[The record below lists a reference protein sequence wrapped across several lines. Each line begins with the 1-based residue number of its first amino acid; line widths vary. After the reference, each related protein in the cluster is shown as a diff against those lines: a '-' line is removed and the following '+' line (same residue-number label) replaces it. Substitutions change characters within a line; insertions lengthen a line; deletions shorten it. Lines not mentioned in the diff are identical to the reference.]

1 MSDLDRLDQRDTLD
15 QRQTL
20 DQRSTPDRGEG
31 DEQYYLSRLQ
41 LINWGVFDGYHS
53 IGFSPGGALITGS
66 SGSGKSSLLDAIS
79 LAFLPD
85 HRRNFNASGDTTAAG
100 SSGGRR
106 TVGKYVRGAW
116 GERRD
121 ATGAHREIMYLRGSS
136 PAWAAIA
143 VTYTST
149 SGTAITGLV
158 LKWLGAGKLTDAHSA
173 HFIHDGDVDIVDACN
188 EWAANGY
195 SAARFRDRGW
205 QGGPGEG
212 KYLSTLY
219 SLIGIRGSDAA
230 QQLLG
235 KAKSLKSVGGLAQF
249 VREFML
255 DEPTS
260 IAGISDALEQIDPL
274 VEARELL
281 DVSRRKRT
289 ILDNVEA
296 MQERYAAESATFTVL
311 DTIEPEVVR
320 SYVTNLRLHNAEP
333 EIADL
338 DDQIARL
345 DSDLA
350 ALNSQHDQ
358 LRRDHSH
365 LLGRIATSTGDLAP
379 LQEQLSTAQ
388 KASNEASIRRATYE
402 HKISALGFDIPEDGE
417 AFWELREHLM
427 EEATRLD
434 GQLEAGKPHFAET
447 LATEVAARSQRDAAR
462 DELERVRH
470 AGSAL
475 PRAEHEMRR
484 IIANALQLDESELR
498 YVAELVELE
507 PSAER
512 WRLAVE
518 KVLRNAGL
526 RLLVPDNHFAAALKF
541 VNEHDMRGRIQLHH
555 AETRPAPMVE
565 PGTLGATLRAAEPDH
580 PCTNEALTILAKLG
594 NYVCVD
600 STADFVAHTKAVT
613 DRGLRKDSAKLA
625 IKDDRQQLRPSQY
638 IFVGNVSAKI
648 AALQEELESENEL
661 YEQARARSA
670 ELDRERTAK
679 EQRRDAYRRVCEQ
692 FAAWNEIDLDTADD
706 RVDALTE
713 QYELLMEEN
722 PDTEALQRKAE
733 DIWEQVR
740 AAISQAA
747 LVRDKIATHDKRR
760 TQLLDLVDRL
770 KIEPVSAHAEAT
782 LDRFREESAA
792 VLDVLAPDPFRQ
804 DLLKAVGRERDRTR
818 ADTRRSRD
826 ELGRVL
832 DAYDK
837 EFPDAIPND
846 SDDFDERVHDYVAL
860 CRRIDERE
868 LPAAYERMRRLITEQ
883 APGAILS
890 LHMAAEAEERRIVEQ
905 IERVN
910 SGLGSV
916 AFNRGTRLRLC
927 PGRKTLAAVAE
938 LTDKAR
944 QISSRTAAVG
954 FGDEEAILEQYAD
967 ILLLRERLAGAT
979 PEDRQWTR
987 DALDVRNRF
996 DFYCEERDAETGE
1009 TIRTYSNA
1017 GDNSGGEQE
1026 KLMAFCLAG
1035 ALSFNLASPHGK
1047 GNRPIFA
1054 QLMLDEAFSKSDPQF
1069 AQQAL
1074 AAFRKFGFQ
1083 LIIVATVQNT
1093 STIQPYIDNV
1103 VMVSKTE
1110 DVNSR
1115 PIATAIST
1123 SIQTFSDLRRTS
1135 TSRLPV

>member
-1 MSDLDRLDQRDTLD
+1 MVSDAT
-15 QRQTL
+15 
-20 DQRSTPDRGEG
+20 
-31 DEQYYLSRLQ
+31 EQYYLSRLQ

-53 IGFSPGGALITGS
+53 IGFSAGGALITGS

-85 HRRNFNASGDTTAAG
+85 NRRNFNASGDATAAG
-100 SSGGRR
+100 SSGGKR

-121 ATGAHREIMYLRGSS
+121 ATGAHREVMYLRGGG

-158 LKWLGAGKLTDAHSA
+158 LKWLAAGKLTDAHSA
-173 HFIHDGDVDIVDACN
+173 YFIHDGDVDIVDPCN
-188 EWAANGY
+188 DWASSGY
-195 SAARFRDRGW
+195 SAARFREAGW

-212 KYLSTLY
+212 RYLSSLY

-255 DEPTS
+255 DEPSS
-260 IAGISDALEQIDPL
+260 ITGITDALEQINPL

-289 ILDNVEA
+289 ILGDIEA
-296 MQERYAAESATFTVL
+296 LHERYATEAAGFDVL
-311 DTIEPEVVR
+311 DTIEPDVVR
-320 SYVTNLRLHNAEP
+320 AYVTNLRLRNAEP

-350 ALNSQHDQ
+350 ALNVQHDQ
-358 LRRDHSH
+358 LRQDHSH
-365 LLGRIATSTGDLAP
+365 LLARVATSTGDLAP
-379 LQEQLSTAQ
+379 LQEQLATAQ
-388 KASNEASIRRATYE
+388 KVSNEASIRRAGYE
-402 HKISALGFDIPEDGE
+402 HRVGALGFEIPEDAE
-417 AFWELREHLM
+417 EFWSLRQTLM
-427 EEATRLD
+427 EEATRID
-434 GQLEAGKPHFAET
+434 GVLEAGKAHYAQT
-447 LATEVAARSQRDAAR
+447 LAAEVAARTHRDAAH
-462 DELERVRH
+462 DELTRVEQ

-475 PRAEHEMRR
+475 PRAEHEIRR
-484 IIANALQLDESELR
+484 TIAGALGIDENDLR
-498 YVAELVELE
+498 YVAELVELR
-507 PSAER
+507 PDAER
-512 WRLAVE
+512 WRVAVE
-518 KVLRNAGL
+518 KVLRHAGL
-526 RLLVPDNHFAAALKF
+526 RLLVPDRHFGAALRF
-541 VNEHDMRGRIQLHH
+541 VNNHDMRGRVALHH
-555 AETRPAPMVE
+555 ADNRPAPMTE
-565 PGTLGATLRAAEPDH
+565 PGTLGATLRAADPDH
-580 PCTNEALTILAKLG
+580 PCANEALTILAKLG
-594 NYVCVD
+594 NHVCVD
-600 STADFVAHTKAVT
+600 STAEFNDHTRAVT
-613 DRGLRKDSAKLA
+613 DTGLRKDSAKLA
-625 IKDDRQQLRPSQY
+625 IKDDRQRLRPSQY
-638 IFVGNVSAKI
+638 IFVGNVDAKI
-648 AALQEELESENEL
+648 AALRDELDHENRS
-661 YEQARARSA
+661 YEAARAASGT
-670 ELDRERTAK
+670 LDADRTAH
-679 EQRRDAYRRVCEQ
+679 EQRRDAYRRICEQ
-692 FAAWNEIDLDTADD
+692 FTTWSEIDVESADG

-713 QYELLMEEN
+713 QYELLMEEH
-722 PDTEALQRKAE
+722 PDTEALGRKAE
-733 DIWEQVR
+733 ELWEQVR

-747 LVRDKIATHDKRR
+747 LVRDKIATHDRRR
-760 TQLLDLVDRL
+760 TELLELVESL
-770 KIEPVSAHAEAT
+770 TPEPISAHAENS
-782 LDRFREESAA
+782 LDGFREQSAIT
-792 VLDVLAPDPFRQ
+792 LDVLAPEPYRQ
-804 DLLKAVGRERDRTR
+804 ELRKTVARERDRMR

-826 ELGRVL
+826 ELTRIL
-832 DAYDK
+832 DAYDR

-846 SDDFDERVHDYVAL
+846 SDDLDERLHDYVAL

-883 APGAILS
+883 APGAILG
-890 LHMAAEAEERRIVEQ
+890 LHMAAETEEKRILAQ

-910 SGLGSV
+910 TGLAAV

-927 PGRKTLAAVAE
+927 PGRKHLPAVAE
-938 LTDKAR
+938 LTEKAR
-944 QISSRTAAVG
+944 QISARTAAVS
-954 FGDEEAILEQYAD
+954 FGDEQAILEQYTD
-967 ILLLRERLAGAT
+967 ILLLRERLAGST

-996 DFYCEERDAETGE
+996 DFYCEERDSDTGE

-1035 ALSFNLASPHGK
+1035 ALSFNLSHPSG
-1047 GNRPIFA
+1047 GTRPIFA

-1103 VMVSKTE
+1103 VMVSKTQ
-1110 DVNSR
+1110 DADNR
-1115 PIATAIST
+1115 PVATAIST
-1123 SIQTFSDLRRTS
+1123 SIQTFSDLRRTN
-1135 TSRLPV
+1135 TGHLPG

>member
-1 MSDLDRLDQRDTLD
+1 MSEPAD
-15 QRQTL
+15 
-20 DQRSTPDRGEG
+20 
-31 DEQYYLSRLQ
+31 QYYLSRLQ

-121 ATGAHREIMYLRGSS
+121 ATGAHREIMYLRGSG

-149 SGTAITGLV
+149 SGAAITGLV

-173 HFIHDGDVDIVDACN
+173 YFIHDGDVDIVEACN
-188 EWAANGY
+188 DWAAANY

-219 SLIGIRGSDAA
+219 SLIGIRASDAA

-289 ILDNVEA
+289 LLGDIEA
-296 MQERYAAESATFTVL
+296 LQERYAAESATFSVL

-320 SYVTNLRLHNAEP
+320 AYVNNLRLRNATP
-333 EIADL
+333 EVEDL
-338 DDQIARL
+338 DDQIARM
-345 DSDLA
+345 DNDLA
-350 ALNSQHDQ
+350 ALTAQHDQ
-358 LRRDHSH
+358 LRQDHSH
-365 LLGRIATSTGDLAP
+365 LLTRIATSTGDLAP
-379 LQEQLSTAQ
+379 LQEQLATAQ
-388 KASNEASIRRATYE
+388 KAGNEASIRRASYE
-402 HKISALGFDIPEDGE
+402 HRVTALGFAVPAVAED
-417 AFWELREHLM
+417 FWALRETLM
-427 EEATRLD
+427 EEATRIDSVLD
-434 GQLEAGKPHFAET
+434 AGKSHYAQT
-447 LATEVAARSQRDAAR
+447 LATEVAARAQRDAAQE
-462 DELERVRH
+462 ELDRVRS

-475 PRAEHEMRR
+475 PRAEHEMRHM
-484 IIANALQLDESELR
+484 IATALQIDENDLR
-498 YVAELVELE
+498 YVAELVELH
-507 PSAER
+507 PDAER

-518 KVLRNAGL
+518 KVLRPAGL
-526 RLLVPDNHFAAALKF
+526 RLLVPDRYFRSALKF

-555 AETRPAPMVE
+555 AENRPVPTAE
-565 PGTLGATLRAAEPDH
+565 PGTLGAMLRAADPEH
-580 PCTNEALTILAKLG
+580 PCANEALAIVASLG
-594 NYVCVD
+594 GYVCVD
-600 STADFVAHTKAVT
+600 STAEFVHHSRAVT

-625 IKDDRQQLRPSQY
+625 VKDDRQPLRPSQY

-648 AALQEELESENEL
+648 AALADELDQENRA
-661 YEQARARSA
+661 YETARAVSV
-670 ELDRERTAK
+670 ELDRDRTQK
-679 EQRRDAYRRVCEQ
+679 EQRRDAYRRICEQ
-692 FAAWNEIDLDTADD
+692 FTQWSEIDVDSADD
-706 RVDALTE
+706 RIDSLTE
-713 QYELLMEEN
+713 QYELLMDEN
-722 PDTEALQRKAE
+722 PDTEALQRKSEA
-733 DIWEQVR
+733 IWEQVR
-740 AAISQAA
+740 GAISQAA
-747 LVRDKIATHDKRR
+747 LVRDKISIHDRRR
-760 TQLLDLVDRL
+760 TQLLDLLDRL
-770 KIEPVSAHAEAT
+770 TPQAISAHAESS
-782 LDRFREESAA
+782 LDRFHSEIA
-792 VLDVLAPDPFRQ
+792 VSLDVLAPEAYRQ
-804 DLLKAVGRERDRTR
+804 ELLKAVGRERDRMR
-818 ADTRRSRD
+818 ADARRSRD
-826 ELGRVL
+826 ELTRIVN
-832 DAYDK
+832 AYDQ

-846 SDDFDERVHDYVAL
+846 SDDFEERLHDYVAL

-868 LPAAYERMRRLITEQ
+868 LPVAYDRMRRLITEQ

-890 LHMAAEAEERRIVEQ
+890 LHMAAEAEERRILEQ
-905 IERVN
+905 IDRVN
-910 SGLGSV
+910 TGLGAV
-916 AFNRGTRLRLC
+916 AFNRNTRLRLC
-927 PGRKTLAAVAE
+927 PGRKNLPAVAE
-938 LTDKAR
+938 LTEKAR
-944 QISSRTAAVG
+944 DISQRTTAVS
-954 FGDEEAILEQYAD
+954 FGDDQAILEQYSD
-967 ILLLRERLAGAT
+967 ILLLRERLSGAT

-996 DFYCEERDAETGE
+996 DFYCEERDARSGE

-1035 ALSFNLASPHGK
+1035 ALSFNLASPNDAS
-1047 GNRPIFA
+1047 NRPIFA

-1103 VMVSKTE
+1103 VMVSKSE
-1110 DVNSR
+1110 DADNR
-1115 PIATAIST
+1115 PVATAIST
-1123 SIQTFSDLRRTS
+1123 SIQSFSDLRRTGS
-1135 TSRLPV
+1135 GRLPV

>member
-1 MSDLDRLDQRDTLD
+1 MSGSVD
-15 QRQTL
+15 
-20 DQRSTPDRGEG
+20 
-31 DEQYYLSRLQ
+31 QYYLSRLQ

-53 IGFSPGGALITGS
+53 IPFSVGGSLITGS

-85 HRRNFNASGDTTAAG
+85 HRRNFNASGDATAAG
-100 SSGGRR
+100 SSSGKR

-121 ATGAHREIMYLRGSS
+121 GSNAREIMYLRGTG

-158 LKWLGAGKLTDAHSA
+158 LKWLAAGKMTDAHSSY
-173 HFIHDGDVDIVDACN
+173 FIGDGDLDIVDVCN
-188 EWAANGY
+188 DWARNNHN
-195 SAARFRDRGW
+195 AAKFREQGW
-205 QGGPGEG
+205 RGGPGEG
-212 KYLSTLY
+212 KYLATLY

-260 IAGISDALEQIDPL
+260 IVGIKDALDQIDPL
-274 VEARELL
+274 VEAREIL
-281 DVSRRKRT
+281 DVARRKRT
-289 ILDNVEA
+289 ILDNIDNV
-296 MQERYAAESATFTVL
+296 QERYAAEAATFTVL
-311 DTIEPEVVR
+311 DTIDNDTVR
-320 SYVTNLRLHNAEP
+320 SYLNNLRRRNSEP

-345 DSDLA
+345 DTDLA
-350 ALNSQHDQ
+350 ALNTQHDQ
-358 LRRDHSH
+358 LRQDHSH
-365 LLGRIATSTGDLAP
+365 LLSRIATSTGDLAP
-379 LQEQLSTAQ
+379 LQEQLGSAQ
-388 KASNEASIRRATYE
+388 KAGNEVAMRRASYE
-402 HKISALGFDIPEDGE
+402 HKVSALGFELPDDAEE
-417 AFWELREHLM
+417 FWALRETLM
-427 EEATRLD
+427 EDATRID
-434 GQLEAGKPHFAET
+434 GQLEAGKAHFAET
-447 LATEVAARSQRDAAR
+447 LAREVAARTQRDAAQH
-462 DELERVRH
+462 ELSRVEQ

-484 IIANALQLDESELR
+484 IIANGLQIDEAELP

-507 PSAER
+507 PDAER
-512 WRLAVE
+512 WRIAVE

-526 RLLVPDNHFAAALKF
+526 RLLVPDKHFEAALKF
-541 VNEHDMRGRIQLHH
+541 VNTHDMRGRIQLHH
-555 AETRPAPMVE
+555 AENRPAPAAE
-565 PGTLGATLRAAEPDH
+565 PGMLGSTLRAVDPSH
-580 PCTNEALTILAKLG
+580 PCADEALTILRRLG
-594 NYVCVD
+594 TYACVD
-600 STADFVAHTKAVT
+600 FPSDFADHAKAVT
-613 DRGLRKDSAKLA
+613 PQGLRKDSAKLA
-625 IKDDRQQLRPSQY
+625 VKDDRQTLRPSQY

-648 AALQEELESENEL
+648 AALQEELAT
-661 YEQARARSA
+661 EQQAYDAARADSA

-679 EQRRDAYRRVCEQ
+679 EQMRDGYRRVCEQ
-692 FAAWNEIDLDTADD
+692 FTQWNEIDTDSADD
-706 RVDALTE
+706 RLEQLTE
-713 QYELLMEEN
+713 QYDLLMDEN
-722 PDTEALQRKAE
+722 PDVEALQRKAE
-733 DIWEQVR
+733 ELWEQVR

-747 LVRDKIATHDKRR
+747 LVRDKIATHDQRR

-770 KIEPVSAHAEAT
+770 KTEPISEQSEAT
-782 LDRFREESAA
+782 LDGFREESSST
-792 VLDVLAPDPFRQ
+792 LDVLAPEAFRQ
-804 DLLKAVGRERDRTR
+804 ELLKAVAKDRDRMR
-818 ADTRRSRD
+818 SDARRSRD
-826 ELGRVL
+826 ELARIL
-832 DAYDK
+832 DSYDE

-846 SDDFDERVHDYVAL
+846 SDDFDERIHDYVAL
-860 CRRIDERE
+860 SRRIDERE
-868 LPAAYERMRRLITEQ
+868 LPTAYERMRRLITEQ
-883 APGAILS
+883 APGAILN
-890 LHMAAEAEERRIVEQ
+890 LHMAADAEERRIVEQ

-910 SGLGSV
+910 TGLGAV
-916 AFNRGTRLRLC
+916 AFNRGTRLRLH
-927 PGRKTLAAVAE
+927 PGRKNLAAAAE
-938 LTDKAR
+938 LTEKAR
-944 QISSRTAAVG
+944 QISQRTTAVS
-954 FGDEEAILEQYAD
+954 FGDEQAILEQYSD

-996 DFYCEERDAETGE
+996 DFYCEEHDAESGD

-1035 ALSFNLASPHGK
+1035 ALSFNLASPGS
-1047 GNRPIFA
+1047 GDNRPIFA

-1074 AAFRKFGFQ
+1074 SAFRKFGFQ

-1110 DVNSR
+1110 AAGDAQ
-1115 PIATAIST
+1115 PIANALST
-1123 SIQTFSDLRRTS
+1123 SIREFGELRRSS
-1135 TSRLPV
+1135 TDRLPV